1 MNFEVLCKR
10 HVRSQ
15 ERDVMSLETETRP
28 RRLKKRLET
37 ETFENETTTLDTA
50 IKHPVPDQVKP

>member
-1 MNFEVLCKR
+1 
-10 HVRSQ
+10 
-15 ERDVMSLETETRP
+15 MSLETETRP